1 MVFCFP
7 SKNAGVAD
15 AGLDYGD
22 ALMMSLW
29 TLLDDMAGL
38 MDDIGVMSKVA
49 AKKTMGV
56 VGDDIAVN
64 AEQVSGTAAERELP
78 IVWAVFKGSLVNKLI
93 LVPIALLLDAFAAW
107 ALGPILIVGGTYLCF
122 EAFEKLLHAPWPG
135 RKPHQAAP
143 HADAAEAPSER
154 DKIKGAIRT
163 DFILSGEIIMIA
175 LAAIGDAPVG
185 TTIFSVSLLALG
197 MTVFVYGLV
206 ALLVKFDDM
215 GLALMRRGSAS
226 AQGLGRVILSAAP
239 AMMKLLALV
248 GTAAMFAVG
257 GGLLVH
263 HVPALHRAIEHWI
276 GEASALFNALAEA
289 GVGVALGAAAFV
301 VVQGLGRLFRRGH

>member
-1 MVFCFP
+1 
-7 SKNAGVAD
+7 
-15 AGLDYGD
+15 
-22 ALMMSLW
+22 MMSLW

-38 MDDIGVMSKVA
+38 MDDVGAMSKIA
-49 AKKTMGV
+49 AKKTAGV

-64 AEQVSGTAAERELP
+64 AEQVAGGSAERELP
-78 IVWAVFKGSLVNKLI
+78 IVWAVFKGSLINKLI
-93 LVPIALLLDAFAAW
+93 LVPIALLLEAFAAW
-107 ALGPILIVGGTYLCF
+107 ALGPVLIVGGTYLCF

-135 RKPHQAAP
+135 RKPHVDAHAAAAP
-143 HADAAEAPSER
+143 KKIESER

-175 LAAIGDAPVG
+175 LAAIGDAPVS

-215 GLALMRRGSAS
+215 GLALTRRDSSA
-226 AQGLGRVILSAAP
+226 AQTLGRLILSAAP
-239 AMMKLLALV
+239 ALMKLLALV
-248 GTAAMFAVG
+248 GTVAMFAVG

-263 HVPALHRAIEHWI
+263 HVAPLHREIVQLI
-276 GEASALFNALAEA
+276 GEQSSLLTMLADTL
-289 GVGVALGAAAFV
+289 VGVLLGAIAVAIFKLV
-301 VVQGLGRLFRRGH
+301 SRKSD

>member
-1 MVFCFP
+1 
-7 SKNAGVAD
+7 
-15 AGLDYGD
+15 
-22 ALMMSLW
+22 MMSLW

-49 AKKTMGV
+49 AKKTVGV

-64 AEQVSGTAAERELP
+64 AEQVAGSSAERELP
-78 IVWAVFKGSLVNKLI
+78 IVWAVFKGSLINKLI
-93 LVPIALLLDAFAAW
+93 LVPIALLLEAFAPW
-107 ALGPILIVGGTYLCF
+107 ALGPVLIVGGTYLCF

-135 RKPHQAAP
+135 RKPHVGAHAP
-143 HADAAEAPSER
+143 AEQKTPETER
-154 DKIKGAIRT
+154 DKIKGAVRT

-175 LAAIGDAPVG
+175 LAAIGEAPIA
-185 TTIFSVSLLALG
+185 TTIVSVSLLAIG

-215 GLALMRRGSAS
+215 GFALTRLDSAS
-226 AQGLGRVILSAAP
+226 ARKLGLAILTAAP
-239 AMMKLLALV
+239 ALMKLLALV

-263 HVPALHRAIEHWI
+263 HVAALHHAIVAVI
-276 GEASALFNALAEA
+276 GESSSWRGALADTV
-289 GVGVALGAAAFV
+289 VGVALGALAYLVVEAAMK
-301 VVQGLGRLFRRGH
+301 LFRRR

>member
-1 MVFCFP
+1 
-7 SKNAGVAD
+7 
-15 AGLDYGD
+15 
-22 ALMMSLW
+22 MMSLW

-38 MDDIGVMSKVA
+38 MDDIGAMSKVA
-49 AKKTMGV
+49 AKKTVGV

-64 AEQVSGTAAERELP
+64 AEQLTGSSAERELP
-78 IVWAVFKGSLVNKLI
+78 IVWAVFKGSLINKLI
-93 LVPIALLLDAFAAW
+93 LVPIALLLEAFAAW

-135 RKPHQAAP
+135 RKPQL
-143 HADAAEAPSER
+143 DAAAHGEPKTPLSER

-175 LAAIGDAPVG
+175 LAAIGDAPIA

-206 ALLVKFDDM
+206 ALLVKFDDV
-215 GLALMRRGSAS
+215 GLALTRRDSAF
-226 AQGLGRVILSAAP
+226 AHALGRTILWSAP
-239 AMMKLLALV
+239 ALMKLLALV

-263 HVPALHRAIEHWI
+263 HVAPLHHAVVGLI
-276 GEASALFNALAEA
+276 GEQSALSTALADA
-289 GVGVALGAAAFV
+289 VVGVALGAAAFAV
-301 VVQGLGRLFRRGH
+301 VTVGGRLFGRRH